1 MAKSLSADQLESLMS
16 TVRPIAKSLPDV
28 LMKVLEKFEVCLDK
42 LADKLV
48 SRLDKIYGDV
58 HDPNGRIEKIEL
70 KIIELEKAMLDQ
82 SSTGL

>member
-16 TVRPIAKSLPDV
+16 TVIAKSLPDV

-42 LADKLV
+42 LADKLE

-58 HDPNGRIEKIEL
+58 HDANGRIDKIEL
-70 KIIELEKAMLDQ
+70 KIIELACY
-82 SSTGL
+82 